1 MPELWQRINCL
12 FNDPCRKSLVKK
24 AVPLKPHMS
33 VALCYQHES
42 VEPIFFASH
51 AQHITLKISHFVLIF
66 FVLDLRHNHKKA
78 YLDSSYMDDFGDMRR
93 VDRSDTYDASL
104 PRDYLGYDLIQDN
117 LCGPIDKNS
126 AYLPCFIHEC
136 KNFRTKYRTDQMPA
150 RPNNSLESRSK
161 EARGKYVRILR
172 VDKPS

>member
-12 FNDPCRKSLVKK
+12 FNDQCRKSLVKK

-66 FVLDLRHNHKKA
+66 FVFDLRHNHKKA

-104 PRDYLGYDLIQDN
+104 PRDYLSYDLIQDN

-136 KNFRTKYRTDQMPA
+136 KTSALNIGPIKCLLDQITPW
-150 RPNNSLESRSK
+150 
-161 EARGKYVRILR
+161 R
-172 VDKPS
+172 VDPKKQEENMFEY

>member
-1 MPELWQRINCL
+1 
-12 FNDPCRKSLVKK
+12 
-24 AVPLKPHMS
+24 
-33 VALCYQHES
+33 
-42 VEPIFFASH
+42 
-51 AQHITLKISHFVLIF
+51 
-66 FVLDLRHNHKKA
+66 
-78 YLDSSYMDDFGDMRR
+78 MDDFGDMRR